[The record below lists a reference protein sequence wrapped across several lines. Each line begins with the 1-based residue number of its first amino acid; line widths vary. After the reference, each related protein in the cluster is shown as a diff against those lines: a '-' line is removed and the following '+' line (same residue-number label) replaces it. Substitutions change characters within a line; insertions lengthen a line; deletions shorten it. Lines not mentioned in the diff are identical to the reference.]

1 MALIIIISIGD
12 FQIPWNVLSL
22 SFSERESLKWPLGQ
36 SDFYHII
43 ISSVMIVFGT
53 LER

>member
-12 FQIPWNVLSL
+12 FQIHWNVVSL
-22 SFSERESLKWPLGQ
+22 SFSEIECIKWPFGL

-53 LER
+53 LQR